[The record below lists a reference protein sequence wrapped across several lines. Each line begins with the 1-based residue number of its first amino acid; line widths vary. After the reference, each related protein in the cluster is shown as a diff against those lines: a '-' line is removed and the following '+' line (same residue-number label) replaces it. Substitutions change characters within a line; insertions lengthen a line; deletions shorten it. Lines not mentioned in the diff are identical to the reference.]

1 MQARRDQVQAQS
13 YVLGR
18 LSGAL
23 VAAEPDGLENPH
35 RRMTVGTICGLLVS
49 ALVIVGFAVY
59 GYFVPGGATK
69 WRTPGVLVLEK
80 ETGTRYVYAGGALH
94 PVLNHASTRLLFGGE
109 PGVVAVSRNSL
120 KGVPHGQ
127 PVGIVGAPDALPA
140 SGKVADQVWTV
151 CALALRDQAGALSTG
166 TTLTI
171 DGAAGVGTPALGAR
185 EAAVATAGG
194 QTFLIWQG
202 RRLRVTQPWL
212 ARLFGY
218 DKSAVPVEPSWLD
231 LIPVGP
237 DLTPV
242 PVARRGAPGP
252 VIDGR
257 QARIGEL
264 FVARG
269 AGTHERR
276 YLLLSDGLAELNQL
290 AYTIVAADEATTK
303 LYGGRAVTPAELSP
317 AALARLSVSA
327 RAVLPAGV
335 PESPPRLPALPTDG
349 TWCVRHTMADGRVE
363 VTAGQPAP
371 ASAAVS
377 DSAGVTR
384 TSLTAAR
391 ITVGSGLGGLVLAGR
406 QDQAVGSGFYLVA
419 DVGVKYPL
427 ASAQVAGQLGYPATG
442 ARPVPR
448 RLLELLPTGPLL
460 ESAVPGR

>member
-1 MQARRDQVQAQS
+1 
-13 YVLGR
+13 
-18 LSGAL
+18 
-23 VAAEPDGLENPH
+23 
-35 RRMTVGTICGLLVS
+35 MTVGTICGLLVS
-49 ALVIVGFAVY
+49 ALVVVGFAVY

-69 WRTPGVLVLEK
+69 WRTPGVLVVEK
-80 ETGTRYVYAGGALH
+80 ETGTRYVYAGGSLH

-109 PGVVAVSRNSL
+109 PGVVSVSRNSL

-127 PVGIVGAPDALPA
+127 PLGIVGAPDALPA
-140 SGKVADQVWTV
+140 PGKVGNQVWTV

-166 TTLTI
+166 TTLTVEGPAKAG
-171 DGAAGVGTPALGAR
+171 GAPLGAGK
-185 EAAVATAGG
+185 AAVATANGE
-194 QTFLIWQG
+194 TFLIWQG

-218 DKSAVPVEPSWLD
+218 DKRAVQVEPSWLD
-231 LIPVGP
+231 LVPVGP

-242 PVARRGAPGP
+242 PVAGRGSPGP
-252 VIDGR
+252 MVDGR

-269 AGTHERR
+269 TGSQERR

-290 AYTIVAADEATTK
+290 AYTIVAADEETTK
-303 LYGGRAVTPAELSP
+303 LYGGRAVTPSELSP
-317 AALARLSVSA
+317 AALARLSVSP

-335 PESPPRLPALPTDG
+335 PESPPQLPPLPTDG
-349 TWCVRHTMADGRVE
+349 TWCVRHTMADGGVE
-363 VTAGQPAP
+363 VIAGQPAP
-371 ASAAVS
+371 VSAAVS

-391 ITVGSGLGGLVLAGR
+391 ITVQSGVGGLVLAGR
-406 QDQAVGSGFYLVA
+406 QDQAVGSGFYLVT
-419 DVGVKYPL
+419 DVGVKFPL
-427 ASAQVAGQLGYPATG
+427 ASAQVAAQLGYPVTG

-460 ESAVPGR
+460 ESALEER